1 VRKTVNILVAS
12 VGGQGGLT
20 LSRVIAR
27 ASVLNGF
34 SVRTAETLGMS
45 QRYGSVVSYVRL
57 GDSVKS
63 PLFEPGEADYI
74 LGLELVETLRRI
86 HYASS
91 NCVVIVADEYKPSYA
106 QSTKYPALRT
116 SDLVEK
122 MRLVWKRTLI
132 IPARKLAER
141 AGSVRALNMV
151 ILGAFNAVANLLS
164 RVSVESAIR
173 EVLSDYAISASL
185 RAYELGFEY
194 AQQAR

>member
-1 VRKTVNILVAS
+1 MRKIVNILIAS

-20 LSRVIAR
+20 LSWVIAR
-27 ASVLNGF
+27 ASVLDGF
-34 SVRTAETLGMS
+34 SVKTAETLGMS
-45 QRYGSVVSYVRL
+45 QRYGSVMSYVRL

-86 HYASS
+86 HYASGS
-91 NCVVIVADEYKPSYA
+91 CVVIVADEYRPSYT
-106 QSTKYPALRT
+106 QSIKYPALKT

-122 MRLVWKRTLI
+122 IKSLWGRTLI
-132 IPARKLAER
+132 ISARKLAER

-151 ILGAFNAVANLLS
+151 ILGVFNAVSNLLS
-164 RVSVESAIR
+164 RESVERAIR
-173 EVLSDYAISASL
+173 EVLPEHAVSASL

>member
-91 NCVVIVADEYKPSYA
+91 NCVVIVADEYKPSYT

-173 EVLSDYAISASL
+173 EVLSDYAIPASL

>member
-1 VRKTVNILVAS
+1 MRKTVNILVAS

-63 PLFEPGEADYI
+63 PLFELGEADYI